1 MDYPEH
7 EKFSHEGLTN
17 ALLNALETALIGT
30 DPQFWYTGI
39 ISAIQDLN
47 AEQASRK
54 LLPGYNTIAAHTEHI
69 RVSLNYVRRTFA
81 GEKLNV
87 EWWPLQT
94 VDVAQWAELKQQLKV
109 EYEMTI
115 AFIKDK
121 PFWREEGLTQML
133 DSIAHIAYHAG
144 AIRQLAK
151 GV

>member
-17 ALLNALETALIGT
+17 SLVNALETALVGT
-30 DPQFWYTGI
+30 DPQFWYTGV
-39 ISAIQDLN
+39 ISAIQNLN
-47 AEQASRK
+47 AEQASRT
-54 LLPGYNTIAAHTEHI
+54 LLPGYTTIAAHAEHS

-87 EWWPLQT
+87 EWWPVQT
-94 VDVAQWAELKQQLKV
+94 VDAAQWVDLKQQLQT
-109 EYEMTI
+109 EYEATI
-115 AFIKDK
+115 AFIKAK

-133 DSIAHIAYHAG
+133 DSMAHIAYHAG
-144 AIRQLAK
+144 VIRQLAK